1 MDLEEREREREREK
15 NKMDWQTI
23 WSIIY
28 RVMEQQAGIQ
38 KYKINEK
45 NN

>member
-1 MDLEEREREREREK
+1 
-15 NKMDWQTI
+15 
-23 WSIIY
+23 
-28 RVMEQQAGIQ
+28 MEQQAGIQ